1 MKSRKEE
8 FEKFLSINRNVID
21 NCQKEEIKRYKK
33 LNKRFIIELI
43 LLIIIMFVFLYLVH
57 IYNVGVYYEISIIV
71 LSVFLI
77 LGLYIINRR
86 LLSKEKK
93 ISCYVLNAL
102 IYEMILTFLSN
113 GDYYFKLD
121 TEIAESD
128 FNKMKLFNMN
138 YLKYT
143 GSNLTAATYQNKKLI
158 MCDVWLYDLI
168 ERIKTDSYYS
178 KYDNTLYITNYHYH
192 DRIDI
197 FKGLYYETT
206 INRDNNKYI
215 YMIPNNLND
224 KFIQKNIYHYISY
237 SGTKI
242 ELENLDFSERYSVFS
257 FDEIKSRYILSLTLM
272 EKINR
277 LDKLITNKKY
287 FVFKPDGR
295 VGIFI
300 DGFQLD
306 NIFNRKFNINKKIS
320 KEHIYNI
327 YITVNKLF
335 DISQVLEDFNPYS

>member
-1 MKSRKEE
+1 MKNKKEFFEE
-8 FEKFLSINRNVID
+8 FFSKYGSLIEKSHYEKVSKNKKKKKKYVNEKISLIILNIIFIYIIYTNQINTIYKICITSLFCLFALGLSIVNLRIVN
-21 NCQKEEIKRYKK
+21 N
-33 LNKRFIIELI
+33 LNKD
-43 LLIIIMFVFLYLVH
+43 
-57 IYNVGVYYEISIIV
+57 SC
-71 LSVFLI
+71 
-77 LGLYIINRR
+77 YII
-86 LLSKEKK
+86 
-93 ISCYVLNAL
+93 NAL
-102 IYEMILTFLSN
+102 IYDMILNFLSN
-113 GDYYFKLD
+113 KDFCFEIA
-121 TEIAESD
+121 TEISESD
-128 FNKMKLFNMN
+128 FNRMNLFNMN

-143 GSNLTAATYQNKKLI
+143 GSNLTAANYKNKKFV
-158 MCDVWLYDLI
+158 MCDVWLYDLV
-168 ERIKTDSYYS
+168 EMIKTDSYYS

-192 DRIDI
+192 DRINI

-206 INRDNNKYI
+206 INRENNKYI

-242 ELENLDFSERYSVFS
+242 ELENLEFSERYSVFS

-300 DGFQLD
+300 DEFQLD
-306 NIFNRKFNINKKIS
+306 DIFNRKFNINKKIS
-320 KEHIYNI
+320 KEHLYNI

-335 DISQVLEDFNPYS
+335 DISQILEDFNPYS